1 MATFVRGELWG
12 DGAGVAKILNTG
24 FAEGQTIEVGRHDCL
39 MRMRATITGTAP
51 ASVDLQVEYAT
62 PEAPTT
68 FYVLDSLPDDG
79 QLPGSDWVRDILL
92 APRFRYKFSAKRTG
106 GDGTTALLLW
116 GDLRDNRVAEGAAE
130 TKSTSAVSWI
140 KSVLSSVY
148 DSVLVALRVVNLAG
162 PETVRHGET
171 LFDETGKANGTYD
184 YYIEHGEFSTFALHY
199 IPSGDGTKTLTI
211 WTSYQSD
218 EPVIES
224 RAYIDETQTLTG
236 SPNHTSASALKD
248 SSGSARDAKSL
259 RIRIIVTG
267 STTGAGF
274 KGFFRQRY
282 S

>member
-1 MATFVRGELWG
+1 MATFVKGELWDDG
-12 DGAGVAKILNTG
+12 DGAAKILNTG

-51 ASVDLQVEYAT
+51 ASVDLQIEYAT

-68 FYVLDSLPDDG
+68 FYVLDALPDDG
-79 QLPGSDWVRDILL
+79 ALPGSDWVRDILL
-92 APRFRYKFSAKRTG
+92 VPRFTYRFSAKRTG

-116 GDLRDNRVAEGAAE
+116 GDLRDNTVVEGAAE

-140 KSVLSSVY
+140 KSVLSSVF
-148 DSVLVALRVVNLAG
+148 DSVAVALRVVNLAG
-162 PETVRHGET
+162 PETVLYGET

-184 YYIEHGEFSTFALHY
+184 YYIEHAKFKSFGLHY

-218 EPVIES
+218 EPDIEL
-224 RAYIDETQTLTG
+224 REYRDETQTLTG
-236 SPNHTSASALKD
+236 SPNHTDEAILKD
-248 SSGSARDAKSL
+248 SSGSAKDAKSL

-282 S
+282 